1 MVFNLLLISFFPG
14 EMTIFVHLL
23 FALEIKMSL
32 SLNTHKTLYWR
43 INEITCTKGNGTN
56 KEETYEHI
64 TEAAM

>member
-32 SLNTHKTLYWR
+32 SLNIHKTFL
-43 INEITCTKGNGTN
+43 NTGGLMK
-56 KEETYEHI
+56 
-64 TEAAM
+64 

>member
-32 SLNTHKTLYWR
+32 SLNTHKTFL
-43 INEITCTKGNGTN
+43 INTGGLMK
-56 KEETYEHI
+56 
-64 TEAAM
+64 